1 MASQAL
7 NDEVLYFT
15 VQVGSFNKKSNALKL
30 CDELVR
36 NGFDASIAR
45 TEGEGPYKVR
55 VGKLNTRGEAEDLA
69 KKLRAEGLP
78 ANILP

>member
-7 NDEVLYFT
+7 REEILYFT
-15 VQVGSFNKKSNALKL
+15 VQVGSFNKKANALKL

-36 NGFDASIAR
+36 KGYDASIVR
-45 TEGEGPYKVR
+45 SQDEESNKVR
-55 VGKLNTRGEAEDLA
+55 VGKLNTREEAEKLA

-78 ANILP
+78 TKVLP